1 MSACAEILSPGVA
14 AASLIQSGSG
24 IAAERGPQKIIARCP
39 DKPKERPDPAAR
51 RAADDALICQLGC
64 CCLNT
69 PDVSSDEHRLM
80 QHCMDQCFDS
90 ADKLLEIGRAHV

>member
-1 MSACAEILSPGVA
+1 MSACAEILSPGVV

-24 IAAERGPQKIIARCP
+24 IAAERGPQRIITRCP
-39 DKPKERPDPAAR
+39 DKPKDRPEPAAR
-51 RAADDALICQLGC
+51 RAADDALICKLGC

-80 QHCMDQCFDS
+80 QHCMDQCFDPS
-90 ADKLLEIGRAHV
+90 FRTPLC